1 VGRPDLARVS
11 RAGWGALALGVYLLL
26 LGIVLGSFL
35 LALWPTVEAF
45 TSTTTPSEL
54 SVRWFAA
61 EFSISAEA
69 ALLLLVLVF
78 GALGAYIH
86 TVTSF
91 VDYVGNRRLTSSW
104 TWWYFLRPFIGTAL
118 ALVFYV
124 AIRGGFFAQEAQ
136 TGDINPFGMAALAG
150 LAGLFSKQATDKL
163 KEVFDTLFR
172 TAEGVDA
179 HRQDPL
185 ANPVPTLD
193 SIQPASIKADD
204 QPPVLTLRGDHFV
217 RNSTVLLDGTPI
229 RPKYLSPTELLVE
242 VPADGRPAPGTV
254 NVTVRNPE
262 PGGGVSEPVPVE
274 LTESPG
280 A

>member
-1 VGRPDLARVS
+1 MARVS
-11 RAGWGALALGVYLLL
+11 RAAWGALALGVYLLV
-26 LGIVLGSFL
+26 LGIVLGSLL
-35 LALWPTVEAF
+35 LALWPTVEGF
-45 TSTTTPSEL
+45 TSSTTPSEL
-54 SVRWFAA
+54 SIRWFGA
-61 EFSISAEA
+61 EFSIGAEA

-136 TGDINPFGMAALAG
+136 TGDVNPFGMAALAG

-172 TAEGVDA
+172 TAEGGDA
-179 HRQDPL
+179 HRRDPL
-185 ANPVPTLD
+185 ANPVPSLH
-193 SIQPASIKADD
+193 SIQPASIKADEET
-204 QPPVLTLRGDHFV
+204 PMLTLRGENFV

-242 VPADGRPAPGTV
+242 VPADGRQDPGTV
-254 NVTVRNPE
+254 NVKVRNPE